1 MQVTVKEQKLQ
12 GFQRVLVVSDIHG
25 HGHLLK
31 KLLRQAAFSERDAL
45 VIVGD
50 IIEKGPDNLGT
61 LRYVMKLAQQPNVFP
76 LIGNVDLWRLS
87 LLENDTPE
95 NQTEVVDFCRTANRW
110 WGSNPIGEMMNEMG
124 LDLEKDGD
132 RPGLFKEIRSHFAKE
147 LDFIRNLPTVME
159 TEHFYFVHGGLP
171 HEQLSELEGTNPF
184 ALLKNDDYLSKG
196 LSFSKWQVVGHWPVA
211 LYQKD
216 ILQHGPMTEKDR
228 KIIAVDGGC
237 GVRGD
242 GQLNLVIT
250 DWEGKQLS
258 HLYAM
263 EKPRIKALDAQE
275 PSATARNIPYD
286 DPVVELVRKEE
297 KWALVRHHGYEMR
310 IPLHFLQGDERE
322 WRCYNMT
329 DCRLAV
335 QPGDILHLIFEHDG
349 IAYCKKNDV
358 CGWYE
363 GRYEMIKENEV

>member
-1 MQVTVKEQKLQ
+1 MQVTVKKQNLQ
-12 GFQRVLVVSDIHG
+12 GVQRVLVVSDIHG

-31 KLLRQAAFSERDAL
+31 KLLKEAAFSQQDAL

-61 LRYVMKLAQQPNVFP
+61 LRYVMDLAQKPNVFA
-76 LIGNVDLWRLS
+76 LMGNVDLWRLS
-87 LLENDTPE
+87 LLKNDTPE
-95 NQTEVVDFCRTANRW
+95 NQKEVIDFSRTANRW
-110 WGSNPIGEMMNEMG
+110 WGSNLIGEMMKEMG
-124 LDLEKDGD
+124 LDLERDGEM
-132 RPGLFKEIRSHFAKE
+132 PGLFKEIRSHFPQE
-147 LDFIRNLPTVME
+147 LDFIRNLPTIME

-171 HEQLSELEGTNPF
+171 HERLSELEGTNPF
-184 ALLKNDDYLSKG
+184 PLLKNDDYLNKG

-216 ILQHGPMTEKDR
+216 ILQHGPIVEKER

-242 GQLNLVIT
+242 GQVNLVIT
-250 DWEGKQLS
+250 DWEGKRFS

-263 EKPRIKALDAQE
+263 EKPVVQALDIQKA
-275 PSATARNIPYD
+275 SVMARNIPYD
-286 DPVVELVRKEE
+286 DPVVQLVQKEE

-310 IPLHFLQGDERE
+310 IPIHFLQGDERE

-329 DCRLAV
+329 DYRLPV
-335 QPGDILHLIFEHDG
+335 QPGDVIHLIFEHDG

-363 GRYEMIKENEV
+363 GRYQMIKENEI